1 MRKSLAVLAHFAADC
16 FFLYRMS
23 FRTRSILGARNP
35 DGRNSV
41 IEKRRKL
48 DETIFS
54 TFSLYSSG
62 SIFLCGL
69 LLYAV

>member
-1 MRKSLAVLAHFAADC
+1 MRKSLAVLLTSLLIV